1 MTVDVKAMLY
11 PIIVMLVGRDHYP
24 SKNKMKNPIVQIKV
38 NDIFVRLDKVRRE

>member
-24 SKNKMKNPIVQIKV
+24 SKNKMKNKV